1 MSTNL
6 SPAMIDAVSRALL
19 MRDRAVHA
27 GPVPKDVQAYWR
39 AKRLKP
45 SFSYLDT
52 WREEHD
58 HAFVAAKVM
67 RLDVLEA
74 LQDELERAIVE
85 GQPFDKWQKQIQ
97 PRLEQMGWWA
107 PHEVKDPE
115 TGEAVTVEPPKRLKL
130 IYDTN
135 LRTAHAVGQYD
146 RLVKAKVDR
155 PYWLYGIG
163 PSKRHREQHV
173 AWHGLLLPVD
183 DPFWEFAFPPNG
195 YNCRCF
201 VKGVSKVE
209 YRTLIKRGLVS
220 GIAEP
225 VLTDEGLPTGHVK
238 QTMVPVQLSAPKLP
252 LIAWTNKRTG
262 KTSYVPEG
270 IQPGFDQIPG
280 EGRAKVA
287 SEGRARIAAAQRKK
301 R

>member
-1 MSTNL
+1 MTYNL
-6 SPAMIDAVSRALL
+6 SPAMLDSLARALL
-19 MRDRAVHA
+19 VRDSAVRA

-45 SFSYLDT
+45 TFSYQDM

-58 HAFVAAKVM
+58 AAFAIAKVM

-74 LQDELERAIVE
+74 VQDELERAIVE
-85 GQPFDKWQKQIQ
+85 GVPFKAWAKSVQ

-107 PHEVKDPE
+107 PHEVEDPE
-115 TGEAVTVEPPKRLKL
+115 TGDVALVNPPSRLKL

-135 LRTAHAVGQYD
+135 LRTAHAVGQHD
-146 RLVKAKVDR
+146 RLVAAKATR

-183 DPFWEFAFPPNG
+183 DPFWDYAYPPNG
-195 YNCRCF
+195 YGCHCH
-201 VKGVSKVE
+201 VKGVSKTE
-209 YRTLIKRGLVS
+209 YRSLVKS
-220 GIAEP
+220 GIQSGEP
-225 VLTDEGLPTGHVK
+225 EPILTDEGIPTGHVK
-238 QTMVPVQLSAPKLP
+238 QTRVPVQLEAPKLP
-252 LIAWTNKRTG
+252 LIAWQNKRTG
-262 KTSYVPEG
+262 KTEYVPEG
-270 IQPGFDQIPG
+270 IQPGFDKRPG
-280 EGRAKVA
+280 EGRQDVVREAKQRVA
-287 SEGRARIAAAQRKK
+287 RARK